1 MTEETKIVI
10 RIIKRSILFIVSLLE
25 KWEKGEKV

>member
-1 MTEETKIVI
+1 MQPDTRTLVH
-10 RIIKRSILFIVSLLE
+10 IIKRAVRFFISLLE

>member
-1 MTEETKIVI
+1 MTEETKTII

-25 KWEKGEKV
+25 KWENGEKI